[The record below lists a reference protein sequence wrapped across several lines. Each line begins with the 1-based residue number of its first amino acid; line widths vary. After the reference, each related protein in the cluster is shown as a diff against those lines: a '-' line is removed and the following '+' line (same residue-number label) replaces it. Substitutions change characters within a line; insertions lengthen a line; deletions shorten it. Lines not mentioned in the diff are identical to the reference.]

1 MGRFLNC
8 SVAQLIGSVRCLN
21 EGITNFRGTPTMT
34 DLQNNAAAER
44 QENDRTAK
52 MAGAG
57 AGVLAGAQVGTVLLP
72 IPIVGTFTGAL
83 VGGLIGTKVGK
94 KVGGAILE
102 KFSPSHSSASTS
114 RADVSRE
121 LERLA
126 QLRSA
131 GVLDEDEFK
140 AAKAKLLGL

>member
-1 MGRFLNC
+1 
-8 SVAQLIGSVRCLN
+8 
-21 EGITNFRGTPTMT
+21 
-34 DLQNNAAAER
+34 
-44 QENDRTAK
+44 

-94 KVGGAILE
+94 KFGGILLDKMNSLE
-102 KFSPSHSSASTS
+102 RPDLAPASSGNK
-114 RADVSRE
+114 ADVSKE

-126 QLRSA
+126 QLRA
-131 GVLDEDEFK
+131 DGVLDEAEFK

>member
-1 MGRFLNC
+1 
-8 SVAQLIGSVRCLN
+8 
-21 EGITNFRGTPTMT
+21 MT
-34 DLQNNAAAER
+34 DQQRDTAAECR
-44 QENDRTAK
+44 KENDRTAK

-57 AGVLAGAQVGTVLLP
+57 AGDLAGAQVGTVLLP
-72 IPIVGTFTGAL
+72 IPVVGTFTGAL

-102 KFSPSHSSASTS
+102 KMSSADTCSP
-114 RADVSRE
+114 RADSTRSDVTKE

>member
-1 MGRFLNC
+1 
-8 SVAQLIGSVRCLN
+8 
-21 EGITNFRGTPTMT
+21 
-34 DLQNNAAAER
+34 
-44 QENDRTAK
+44 

-102 KFSPSHSSASTS
+102 KFSPSHSSAGTS